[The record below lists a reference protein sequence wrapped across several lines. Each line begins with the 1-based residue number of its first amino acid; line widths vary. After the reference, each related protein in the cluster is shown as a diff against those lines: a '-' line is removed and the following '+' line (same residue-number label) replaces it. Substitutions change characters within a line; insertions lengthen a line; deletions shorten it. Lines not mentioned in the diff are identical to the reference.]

1 MATLHVDGAD
11 LYYEEHG
18 EGEPLVLLHGF
29 GSSTRDWELQIPI
42 FAERYRVIAID
53 FRGFG
58 RSSRDR
64 GPFSVER
71 FAADTLA
78 ILDHLGVSR
87 FRLVGYSMGGATA
100 FQIAVDVPKRVER
113 LILVNTQPS
122 FLANTLRKRFEVV
135 LRKLVVRFMG
145 MERMAG
151 VIARRLFPRED
162 QQALRELV
170 MDRYST
176 NTPAV
181 YLGVLSTLPKWSVQE
196 RIGTI
201 EAPTL
206 VIAAEHDY
214 TPLAEKEAYV
224 PLIPDAR
231 LDVFEDSRHGT
242 PFDQQERFN
251 ETVMRFMTGDNAE

>member
-1 MATLHVDGAD
+1 MATYHADGAD
-11 LYYEEHG
+11 LYYEVHG

-29 GSSTRDWELQIPI
+29 GSSTRDWELQIPL
-42 FAERYRVIAID
+42 FAERYQVIAID

-64 GPFSVER
+64 GPFSVEQ
-71 FAADTLA
+71 FAADTVA
-78 ILDHLGVSR
+78 ILDHLGVGS
-87 FRLVGYSMGGATA
+87 FRLLGYSMGGATA
-100 FQIAVDVPKRVER
+100 FQIGVDSPERLKR

-145 MERMAG
+145 MDRMAN
-151 VIARRLFPRED
+151 VIANRLFPRDD
-162 QQALRELV
+162 QQDLRDRVIE
-170 MDRYST
+170 RYST

-181 YLGVLSTLPKWSVQE
+181 YLGVLSTLPKWSVQD

-201 EAPTL
+201 TAPTL

-214 TPLAEKEAYV
+214 TPLSEKEAYV
-224 PLIPDAR
+224 PLMPNAR

-242 PFDQQERFN
+242 PFDQRERFN
-251 ETVMRFMTGDNAE
+251 ETVMSFMAGASH